1 MNLFKR
7 KSEKLENSVLLP
19 QSYRFFVR
27 HIQEGIVS
35 YETGKKKDR
44 VIFLSQTVLNEMD
57 KTFTGKP
64 IYINHIDS
72 ETATESEARKTV
84 GTVVKSF
91 YNSADGWHWAE
102 IMVDET
108 GAGVLRKGWKV
119 SNAHRV
125 TQMGSEG
132 LRNNTHFD
140 NEVLMSEYEHL
151 ALTPSPRYEDS
162 IVLTPEEF
170 KRYNDERIKEIESLK
185 NSKEIDEMDLQT
197 LLNALSAL
205 KNAVDDVTK
214 QLDNG
219 CSEEDKEE
227 KENSVAPEE
236 KKDES
241 KAENSEDKAED
252 KAEDKGEDKAEN
264 AEEEPKDKAED
275 KAEDKE
281 ENANDSRE
289 LIREI
294 AAVAGKADED
304 FEGGEEE
311 KIVTLIKLASQLKP
325 AEQENNS
332 SEESKGKEEADNKAE
347 ENGCKNE
354 EGKADDKEAM
364 TNSIEDHFND
374 LHNAKA
380 NKISNSYV
388 STEMSGY
395 ALGKKRYG

>member
-1 MNLFKR
+1 MNLFRK

-44 VIFLSQTVLNEMD
+44 VIFLSQAVLNEMD

-72 ETATESEARKTV
+72 ETASESEAQKTV

-162 IVLTPEEF
+162 IVLTPDEF

-185 NSKEIDEMDLQT
+185 NSKEIDEMDLKT
-197 LLNALSAL
+197 LLNALTSL
-205 KNAVDDVTK
+205 RNAVDEVTK
-214 QLDNG
+214 ELDNG
-219 CSEEDKEE
+219 CGEE
-227 KENSVAPEE
+227 KQEENSVAPEE
-236 KKDES
+236 KKDEP
-241 KAENSEDKAED
+241 KAENSEDKADD
-252 KAEDKGEDKAEN
+252 KADDKEEAKAEN
-264 AEEEPKDKAED
+264 AEEEPKEEAKDKP
-275 KAEDKE
+275 EDKE

-311 KIVTLIKLASQLKP
+311 KIATLVKLASQLKADKP
-325 AEQENNS
+325 EENS
-332 SEESKGKEEADNKAE
+332 SEEGKGKEEAPAE
-347 ENGCKNE
+347 ENAKDKE
-354 EGKADDKEAM
+354 EKADEKEAM
-364 TNSIEDHFND
+364 KNSLDDHFDD

-380 NKISNSYV
+380 KKV
-388 STEMSGY
+388 SSETAIQTEMAGY